1 MYCILCQVPRIR
13 TNSAEYA
20 SQLLG
25 YFNKVDPCGVLS
37 SLPMRGHFNPGEG
50 GLPAVLPENSHVPTP
65 SEAVAASATTAPS
78 AVIAAASGIAPRDHA
93 SVVAEEIAQKTA
105 GGYSSVER
113 AAALKSV
120 KEYVEIRER
129 QAAAATTTTT
139 RPEKAPIGIDAA
151 QVPNL
156 WLAVAH
162 SSTVKSGEVKKV
174 EVDGVPIALWRTA
187 TGDVSAVS
195 DVCVHR
201 GASLSRG
208 RVSSDRLI
216 CPCEYASM
224 MV

>member
-1 MYCILCQVPRIR
+1 
-13 TNSAEYA
+13 
-20 SQLLG
+20 
-25 YFNKVDPCGVLS
+25 
-37 SLPMRGHFNPGEG
+37 MRGHFNSGEG
-50 GLPAVLPENSHVPTP
+50 GLPAVLPEYSHVPTP
-65 SEAVAASATTAPS
+65 SGPVAASATTAPS
-78 AVIAAASGIAPRDHA
+78 AVFAAASSIAPRDRA
-93 SVVAEEIAQKTA
+93 SVIAEEIAQNTT

-120 KEYVEIRER
+120 REHVEIRER
-129 QAAAATTTTT
+129 QVVAATIK
-139 RPEKAPIGIDAA
+139 RPNKAPIGIDAA
-151 QVPNL
+151 RVPNL

-187 TGDVSAVS
+187 TGDVSARS
-195 DVCVHR
+195 DVCPHR

-224 MV
+224 MM